1 MLDCKG
7 FGTKIGR
14 ETRETEK
21 KNEKLSLGMA
31 DNCVF
36 SKNNIKY
43 KRKMTKSNKKWAK
56 VWQWRQTSA
65 EVSHMLH
72 PGSTQPT
79 A

>member
-14 ETRETEK
+14 ETRENEK

-36 SKNNIKY
+36 SKKTSN
-43 KRKMTKSNKKWAK
+43 TKEKWQKAMRNEQ

-65 EVSHMLH
+65 EVSHVLH
-72 PGSTQPT
+72 PGPAQPT